1 MITVRAVANELILIL
16 YYTKKHG
23 PELSRLLLLYLF
35 HFYISYTH
43 IKNHGHGINYTYVRY
58 VHKLK

>member
-43 IKNHGHGINYTYVRY
+43 IPFG
-58 VHKLK
+58 